1 MKNKFIVGL
10 TLATVLLSCNTA
22 ETEIEVTDALATT
35 ATEVT
40 ETETV
45 EEITGEE
52 STPVAFMGEDKGTHD
67 LYGHTDFDNS
77 TAVSLE
83 TMFSEFTESK
93 EFTGAI
99 NVTIN
104 EVCQN
109 AGCWIRF
116 QKPNSEE
123 SVMVFFRDH
132 YTIPIDASL
141 GKEAILYGQ
150 LKSDTMSVE
159 FQKHLLDDAAA
170 NGTEVA
176 QAEYDAIT
184 EDKIDVS
191 FDCESILIKK

>member
-1 MKNKFIVGL
+1 MKKKIIAGL

-35 ATEVT
+35 ATEEIAE
-40 ETETV
+40 ET
-45 EEITGEE
+45 TGEE
-52 STPVAFMGEDKGTHD
+52 STPVAFMGEDKDTHE
-67 LYGHTDFDNS
+67 LYGHTDFDGA

-83 TMFSEFTESK
+83 TMFTQFSENN

-99 NVTIN
+99 NITIN

-109 AGCWIRF
+109 AGCWIKF

-123 SVMVFFRDH
+123 NVMVFFRDH
-132 YTIPIDASL
+132 YTIPIEASL

-150 LKSDTMSVE
+150 LKSDTMSID

-170 NGTEVA
+170 NGEEVA

-191 FDCESILIKK
+191 FDCESILIQK